1 MNRLMKLFLGLLLA
15 TSILTVTYPAVANR
29 SNAESKKKGFGLEIS
44 LEGRQP
50 FTMAISAKNE
60 RIAVLPL
67 KQAKAS
73 AIKVVPWVDNGSLK
87 FNLLAVLDK
96 LPEVPT
102 CDDIKGLKA
111 ELVASFAVGEGDM
124 VRVSDFQKFGV
135 APFTVK
141 AISLLAAQ
149 TVCPE
154 GACCCGTVTCY
165 PNPGHCIQC
174 GSCGTCCRSG
184 GGGDN

>member
-1 MNRLMKLFLGLLLA
+1 MNRLMKLFLGLLIA
-15 TSILTVTYPAVANR
+15 TSILVVTYPAVASR
-29 SNAESKKKGFGLEIS
+29 SNADSEKNGFGLEIS

-50 FTMAISAKNE
+50 FTLAVSGKNE

-67 KQAKAS
+67 KEAKAS
-73 AIKVVPWVDNGSLK
+73 AIKVIPWVDNGSLK
-87 FNLLAVLDK
+87 LKLLAVLDE

-102 CDDIKGLKA
+102 CDNIKGLKT
-111 ELVASFAVGEGDM
+111 EVVASFAVGAGDV

-135 APFTVK
+135 TPFTVK

-154 GACCCGTVTCY
+154 GGCCCGTVTCY

-174 GSCGTCCRSG
+174 GSCGLCCKSG